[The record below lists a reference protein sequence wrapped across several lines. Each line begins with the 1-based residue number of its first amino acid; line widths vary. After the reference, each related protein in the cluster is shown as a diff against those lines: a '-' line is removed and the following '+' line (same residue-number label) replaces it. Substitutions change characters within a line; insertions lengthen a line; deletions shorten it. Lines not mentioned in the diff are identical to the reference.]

1 MVKMDVMQEVVR
13 SPPPSRLI
21 LERIKAEHDQMGSLP
36 LLASAAEKAS
46 HRSLCLAAELC
57 VVCGD
62 RASGKH
68 LKFFK
73 FQKEFDD
80 FPLYFLPRHIFETSC

>member
-1 MVKMDVMQEVVR
+1 MVKMDVMHEVVR
-13 SPPPSRLI
+13 SPPPPTRLI

-46 HRSLCLAAELC
+46 HRTLCLAAELC

-62 RASGKH
+62 RASGKSP
-68 LKFFK
+68 
-73 FQKEFDD
+73 QK
-80 FPLYFLPRHIFETSC
+80 